1 MHHSTWGTQVHLH
14 LLKAE
19 VVEAQTHG
27 QLVAAAE
34 LSAVLQTPAVAAARF
49 PSEWRIPAELSA
61 VLQTPAVAVALCQP
75 KLRPLCEW
83 RIPEEAVAA
92 VAAVRLRV
100 DGPKSS
106 SAASRSD

>member
-34 LSAVLQTPAVAAARF
+34 LSAVLRTPAVVGARF
-49 PSEWRIPAELSA
+49 PSEWRIPAELPA
-61 VLQTPAVAVALCQP
+61 ALRTPVVARQSKAKVQ
-75 KLRPLCEW
+75 CEW
-83 RIPEEAVAA
+83 RTPAAAA
-92 VAAVRLRV
+92 VAAGAVAAGRVDV
-100 DGPKSS
+100 DGPESS
-106 SAASRSD
+106 SAAS